1 MDTLPAIAHLPQALA
16 VAFQGF
22 LEVGHTESSLP
33 VVRLLCVTE
42 PS

>member
-1 MDTLPAIAHLPQALA
+1 MDNLSTTDHLPQALA

-22 LEVGHTESSLP
+22 LEVGYTESSLP
-33 VVRLLCVTE
+33 VARLLCVTE

>member
-1 MDTLPAIAHLPQALA
+1 MDTTAYPPQALA

-22 LEVGHTESSLP
+22 LVVGYMESSLP
-33 VVRLLCVTE
+33 VARLLCVTE